1 MVEWLCK
8 RCATKLKKSIEP
20 EPMVLRRCTG
30 CDVENYCYPAGHA
43 GEDAEPEKAAEIARS
58 QAAVHGKTEGE
69 REVAESNPGFKGV
82 PDEIV
87 KEMGKVIDEIQSED
101 ADVSEEVVP
110 AAEPPTDGDANTTDD
125 TEAQLR
131 AQIAELE
138 AKLKKE

>member
-8 RCATKLKKSIEP
+8 RCAKKLGKSIEP

-110 AAEPPTDGDANTTDD
+110 AAEPSTDGDANTTDD